1 MRADEEYEPCEPCES
16 LLPVVLATAGSLVLG
31 YVFGRDSYR
40 KDLVRAIRTA
50 EQSPDP
56 VTIRIRDVF

>member
-1 MRADEEYEPCEPCES
+1 
-16 LLPVVLATAGSLVLG
+16 LLPVVLAAASSLVLG

-40 KDLVRAIRTA
+40 KDLAQAIRTA